1 MSSIIFTPD
10 VTLDTPGLVIICA
23 SVGPSCVC
31 WLCRTGRQAQLLW
44 GLLDHHHFMLGALL
58 DHHHY
63 LLGASW
69 IIIMSC
75 WWGLLDHNHY
85 LWVLRRLFLPNY
97 WTTKRLSLFNTNE
110 YYAKGRWC
118 RTLMMWVWFV
128 GRDERAKCFWSAR
141 RHSLLLWP
149 WCIDKQTDFTI
160 LWETFWHPFIIMGCD
175 ICCWTSFKTLFF
187 STELLD
193 QP

>member
-44 GLLDHHHFMLGALL
+44 GLLDHHHYLMGGLL

-63 LLGASW
+63 LWA
-69 IIIMSC
+69 M
-75 WWGLLDHNHY
+75 
-85 LWVLRRLFLPNY
+85 
-97 WTTKRLSLFNTNE
+97 KRLSLFSTNE

-118 RTLMMWVWFV
+118 RTLMMWVWLV
-128 GRDERAKCFWSAR
+128 GRAKCFWSAR

-160 LWETFWHPFIIMGCD
+160 FWETFWHPFIIMGCD
-175 ICCWTSFKTLFF
+175 TCCWTSLKKSCF
-187 STELLD
+187 SQQSCSTNRNNWRESWSCFTCCCC
-193 QP
+193 